1 MINENIKHTLN
12 LENRKKL
19 TLSGAGEVIS
29 SDDKQVI
36 LNTSGGRLKITGSD
50 LSIGKLNVETGE
62 LSLTGN
68 INIIEYKEI
77 KGKGELFSSIFK

>member
-12 LENRKKL
+12 LENRKNL

-29 SDDKQVI
+29 SDEKQVI
-36 LNTSGGRLKITGSD
+36 LNTSMGRLKITGSD

-77 KGKGELFSSIFK
+77 KGKGERFSSIFK